1 MKNTFLLLSCSV
13 LLTACGGG
21 GGGVGVGS
29 SDTAPTTTTQQ
40 YSNSVAGVVSGAVI
54 LANQ

>member
-1 MKNTFLLLSCSV
+1 MKNLFLLFSCS
-13 LLTACGGG
+13 LLFTACGGG

-29 SDTAPTTTTQQ
+29 SGAASTTTTQQ
-40 YSNSVAGVVSGAVI
+40 YSNSVAGAVAGSVI